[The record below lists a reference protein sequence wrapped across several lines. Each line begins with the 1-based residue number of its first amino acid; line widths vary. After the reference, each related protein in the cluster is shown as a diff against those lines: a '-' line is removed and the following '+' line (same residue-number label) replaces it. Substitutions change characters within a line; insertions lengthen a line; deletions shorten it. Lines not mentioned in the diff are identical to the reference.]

1 MSRTVRNFLIY
12 LGVIVV
18 LAIVVQSIMSGANAP
33 AEVKYTELLA
43 QIDDGNVETV
53 TILAESNV
61 AEGTF
66 KSAVNGETD
75 FRTPYPDESES
86 DLDMRLQEAGV
97 DFDVDQEGTTII
109 ELLIGLLPWILIFGF
124 MIFVIMQAQGGG
136 SRVMQFGKAKAK
148 QVTKDQPKVT
158 FDDVAGIDEAVEELQ
173 EIKDF
178 LQNPQK
184 FRQIGAK
191 IPKGVLLFGPP
202 GTGKT
207 LLARAVAGEA
217 GVPFFSISGS
227 DFVEMFVGVGASRV
241 RDLFEQAK
249 AQAPA
254 IVFIDEIDAVGRHR
268 GAGLGGGHDEREQ
281 TLNQLLVEM
290 DGFDAN
296 LGVILIAGTNR
307 PDILDPALLRPG
319 RFDRQI
325 IVDRPDLKGRIA
337 ILEVHSKGKP
347 LADDIE
353 LEVLAR
359 QTPGFTGADLANL
372 INEAAILAARHGKT
386 QISMDELEESINRVV
401 AGPERKS
408 RLISEDEKL
417 VIAYHEG
424 GHALVGHAVPNGD
437 PIHKVTIIP
446 RGMSLG
452 HTLALPTEDRYITRR
467 SEMVDR
473 LAMMLGGRTAE
484 ELIFKDPS
492 TGAADDIEKATNLA
506 RKMVMEFGMSDQ
518 LGPMKYGSNQGE
530 VFLGKDYVQHQDYS
544 DELASLIDTEVRKLI
559 TQAHDEARAI
569 LTTHRDVL
577 DRLAKELMEHE
588 TLDRAEVA
596 EVFAPVGKWIYA
608 ANGGGRIE
616 PPDTRQADSVD
627 LSSEGIAPPLP
638 VEGSPS

>member
-1 MSRTVRNFLIY
+1 LIY
-12 LGVIVV
+12 LAVIVV
-18 LAIVVQSIMSGANAP
+18 LAIAVQSVMSSANAP
-33 AEVKYTELLA
+33 AEVKYTELLK
-43 QIDDGNVETV
+43 QIDDGNVDTV

-66 KSAVNGETD
+66 KQPVDGELD
-75 FRTPYPDESES
+75 FKTPYPDESES
-86 DLDMRLQEAGV
+86 DLDKRLQDAGV

-148 QVTKDQPKVT
+148 QVSKDQPKVT

-325 IVDRPDLKGRIA
+325 IVDRPDLKGRVE
-337 ILEVHSKGKP
+337 ILGVHSKGKP
-347 LADDIE
+347 LAPEID

-372 INEAAILAARHGKT
+372 INEAAILAARHGKE
-386 QISMDELEESINRVV
+386 QIGMEELEESINRVV

-424 GHALVGHAVPNGD
+424 GHALVGHAVPHGD

-484 ELIFKDPS
+484 ELIFQDPS

-506 RKMVMEFGMSDQ
+506 RQMVMEFGMSDK

-559 TQAHDEARAI
+559 TQAHEEARTI

-577 DRLAKELMEHE
+577 DNLAKELMERE
-588 TLDRAEVA
+588 TLDRKEVA
-596 EVFAPVGKWIYA
+596 EVFAPVGKWIYS

-616 PPDTRQADSVD
+616 PPPPPEPGLPDTLNGGEA
-627 LSSEGIAPPLP
+627 GIAAAATG
-638 VEGSPS
+638 ESSPS